1 MVLQVCSYYEE
12 VAIGARIGDSTAGAS
27 YYPPTSRGKLHGGGT
42 VDTRPGS
49 AIADPLGVLSGRAVR
64 LEWSTSGVGPPRP
77 VIIPVLTPDYSS
89 GGTMAPWLTSAPWTY
104 YAMRTT
110 RPQAISHP
118 SAEAKSR
125 QPVPRNDR
133 DAARAIVA
141 VALSSESRARI
152 SSSAVGQVMPIGPED
167 GVLLADR
174 FRRLWQIRPRAAA
187 AGLAGEKS
195 TVAAALEVEEG
206 FCEEFQQPCRH
217 FSAGK
222 GRLRRRIPST
232 ADAAARGWHCGA
244 GRNDDC
250 SPRLPALQA
259 RWRRQTAFRH
269 GLRKARRPSRT
280 WSYVSWR
287 LPLREICSLQVWGDG
302 AKPKSM
308 VDGGISTTVE
318 SRQAPAA
325 NLWRSRIAVLRRSER
340 HIPHKGRGA
349 APSPCSRASVPSSP

>member
-1 MVLQVCSYYEE
+1 MPRDDQGKNHACPVKSGSASTSSTERPRRRPRHRGSRAVLRVPSSYLLLCRRTSD
-12 VAIGARIGDSTAGAS
+12 GNLGRQLARPTAGS
-27 YYPPTSRGKLHGGGT
+27 
-42 VDTRPGS
+42 S
-49 AIADPLGVLSGRAVR
+49 AICRPSTIKLGRHCEQSYRWAIEKFSLLGPRRR
-64 LEWSTSGVGPPRP
+64 LFS
-77 VIIPVLTPDYSS
+77 
-89 GGTMAPWLTSAPWTY
+89 
-104 YAMRTT
+104 
-110 RPQAISHP
+110 Q
-118 SAEAKSR
+118 
-125 QPVPRNDR
+125 
-133 DAARAIVA
+133 
-141 VALSSESRARI
+141 
-152 SSSAVGQVMPIGPED
+152 PIGPED

-250 SPRLPALQA
+250 PPRLPALQA